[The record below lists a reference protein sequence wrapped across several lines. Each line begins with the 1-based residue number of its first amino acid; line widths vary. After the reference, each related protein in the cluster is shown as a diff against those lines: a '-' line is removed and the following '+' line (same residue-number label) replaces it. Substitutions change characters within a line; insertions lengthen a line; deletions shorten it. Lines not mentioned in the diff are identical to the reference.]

1 MNKERGVLEHPLVLP
16 AAGIKKLLLTLAKGT
31 GSRTSAQRHQELT
44 YRYMVT

>member
-1 MNKERGVLEHPLVLP
+1 MNKERGVLEHPLVP